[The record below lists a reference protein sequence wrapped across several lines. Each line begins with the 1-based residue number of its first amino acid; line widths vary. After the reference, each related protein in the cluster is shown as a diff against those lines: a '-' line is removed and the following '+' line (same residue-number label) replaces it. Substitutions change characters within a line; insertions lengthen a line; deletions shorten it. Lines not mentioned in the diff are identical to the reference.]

1 MNIILFGPP
10 GAGKGTQSQKI
21 AKKFNLHQV
30 STGDLLRNE
39 IKNKSDVGKKI
50 EQIISQGDF
59 VTDDIVNK
67 ILKKVIINPLYR
79 NRIIFDGYP
88 RNITQAENLEIM
100 LNADNQSIN
109 FILFLKVNRE
119 IIEKRILG
127 RIICEKC
134 NKTFNEYLTKEE
146 IENHKC
152 GKNYL
157 KKRKDDNL
165 ETIISRYDE
174 YVKKTKPVLKY
185 YKKNFNFHEIDGND
199 NINEISNKI
208 GVILSNLSN

>member
-39 IKNKSDVGKKI
+39 IKSKSDIGKKI

-67 ILKKVIINPLYR
+67 ILKTVIINPLYR
-79 NRIIFDGYP
+79 NRNIFDGYP
-88 RNITQAENLEIM
+88 RNITQEESLEIM
-100 LNADNQSIN
+100 LNSDNQSIN

-165 ETIISRYDE
+165 ETIINRYDE
-174 YVKKTKPVLKY
+174 YVKKTKPVLDFFSQRSY
-185 YKKNFNFHEIDGND
+185 FHEIDGSQK
-199 NINEISNKI
+199 IHEITSKI
-208 GVILSNLSN
+208 EQILTV

>member
-39 IKNKSDVGKKI
+39 IKNKSDIGNKI

-67 ILKKVIINPLYR
+67 ILKTVIINPLYR
-79 NRIIFDGYP
+79 NRNIFDGYP
-88 RNITQAENLEIM
+88 RNTTQAESLEIM
-100 LNADNQSIN
+100 LNSDNQSIN

-165 ETIISRYDE
+165 ETIINRYDE
-174 YVKKTKPVLKY
+174 YVKKTKPVLDFFSQRSY
-185 YKKNFNFHEIDGND
+185 FHEIDGSQK
-199 NINEISNKI
+199 IHEITSEI
-208 GVILSNLSN
+208 EQILTV

>member
-10 GAGKGTQSQKI
+10 GAGKGTQAQRI
-21 AKKFNLHQV
+21 VNKFNLYQV

-50 EQIISQGDF
+50 EEIISQGDF

-67 ILKKVIINPLYR
+67 ILKTVVTKPSYR

-100 LNADNQSIN
+100 LNGDNQSISSV
-109 FILFLKVNRE
+109 LFLNVSRE
-119 IIEKRILG
+119 VIEKRILG

-134 NKTFNEYLTKEE
+134 NETFNEHLNKAE
-146 IENHKC
+146 IYNHKC
-152 GKNYL
+152 GRSYL
-157 KKRKDDNL
+157 KKRKDDNQ
-165 ETIISRYDE
+165 EAINTRYEE
-174 YVKKTKPVLKY
+174 YMKKTKLVLDFY
-185 YKKNFNFHEIDGND
+185 SPRSYFHEIDGSQK
-199 NINEISNKI
+199 IHEITSKI
-208 GVILSNLSN
+208 EQILTV